1 MYFATVFTV
10 GCLALIPYMPHALVM
25 AFIAVLL
32 LYSVWTLVNTWQHY
46 RRIPSSVS
54 SMNEVLVE
62 MKSQVAATTAW
73 MRLHV
78 GMGLVMYPV
87 TITGDF
93 LLGSLLGKGAT
104 PAELMARA
112 ALGWILGI
120 TLVVLVP
127 LCHITVKWM
136 TRLAFG
142 VHVDTL
148 RSLIAE
154 LEG

>member
-104 PAELMARA
+104 PAELMARS